1 MATATKV
8 HVSQKYGETSD
19 NLSYFT
25 RYYEKTGKKE
35 TFICTLIQLQ
45 GKTHYGHMDDI
56 RQEIHNCHG
65 RSFSIL
71 MLPGINSPKI
81 SNIYLGEFPYI
92 DQCIRSLIMGLELAE
107 RVSDSLAR

>member
-1 MATATKV
+1 MNW
-8 HVSQKYGETSD
+8 QPQLKY
-19 NLSYFT
+19 SYHGDMT
-25 RYYEKTGKKE
+25 RPVTICHILLDIMKKLGKKKHLFAHGFSYKE
-35 TFICTLIQLQ
+35 RRI
-45 GKTHYGHMDDI
+45 MDDI
-56 RQEIHNCHG
+56 RQEIHNCQG